1 MTESKGLKYEE
12 LALISWDES
21 VELSKK
27 DVLEALGLKENEFFE
42 VNQNLLGAFGTLQK
56 IQSRLIKEG
65 KARVVNGEVL
75 YD

>member
-1 MTESKGLKYEE
+1 MSEE
-12 LALISWDES
+12 L
-21 VELSKK
+21 ELSKK
-27 DVLEALGLKENEFFE
+27 DLLEALGLKENEFFE